1 MKNIPLVIVFPPKNH
16 KARKAIYYEYC
27 ASYGQF
33 AVCVFSSSL
42 PRFAS
47 FSHSSVK
54 NVMKLNCCISYIPQG
69 LL

>member
-33 AVCVFSSSL
+33 AVCFLLLPSPVRFFLPQFS
-42 PRFAS
+42 
-47 FSHSSVK
+47 
-54 NVMKLNCCISYIPQG
+54 
-69 LL
+69 